1 MKAIYRYIFRR
12 GVESVATILG
22 VLVLNFILIHS
33 APGDPAV
40 IMAGEYATPDI
51 LAATRHQWGLDQPIY
66 MQLWIYLSG
75 VVHGNLG
82 FSLRYNQPVLSII
95 MSRVPN
101 TLALILPAL
110 ILGPVIG
117 VILGAMSA
125 KRVGSKF
132 DTVLQ
137 VVSVTFY
144 SIPTFF
150 LGLLL
155 LEFFTVQYNIFPTLG
170 EGLVGSI
177 GSILWHIALP
187 VITLLTAWT
196 IPIFVR
202 LGRASMLET
211 LGEDYITTSKAI
223 GYPDSTIYY
232 RHALRNALLPS
243 VTMMGILVGTIFMG
257 SVLVETVFT
266 WPGLGLLL
274 FEAITARDY
283 PLIMGVFTIV
293 AVFVSI
299 AMLVTDL
306 VYAYLD
312 PRVTYR

>member
-1 MKAIYRYIFRR
+1 LKALYWYILRR
-12 GVESVATILG
+12 GIESLATIIG
-22 VLVLNFILIHS
+22 VLILNFALIHS

-40 IMAGEYATPDI
+40 IMAGEYATPSI
-51 LAATRHQWGLDQPIY
+51 LAATRHLWGLDQPLYI
-66 MQLWIYLSG
+66 QLLVYLSS
-75 VVHGNLG
+75 VLRGNLG

-110 ILGPVIG
+110 LLGPIIG
-117 VILGAMSA
+117 VILGALSA
-125 KRVGSKF
+125 KRVGSKL
-132 DTVLQ
+132 DTALQ

-150 LGLLL
+150 LGLVL
-155 LEFFTVQYNIFPTLG
+155 LEFFTVQFHVFPTLG

-177 GSILWHIALP
+177 QSILWHIALP

-202 LGRASMLET
+202 LGRASMLDT

-283 PLIMGVFTIV
+283 PLIMGIFTVV

-312 PRVTYR
+312 PRVSYR